1 MIEVQYK
8 GQTMYIYDNDVSDEE
23 ADYSSVLDDQNEDEL
38 DKTREIDFN
47 IKDEDLL
54 LDTVV
59 DLWDDTDDS
68 N

>member
-1 MIEVQYK
+1 
-8 GQTMYIYDNDVSDEE
+8 MYIYDNDVSDEE

>member
-1 MIEVQYK
+1 
-8 GQTMYIYDNDVSDEE
+8 MYIYDNDVSIED
-23 ADYSSVLDDQNEDEL
+23 ADYSSVLEEQSEDEL
-38 DKTREIDFN
+38 DQTREIDFK